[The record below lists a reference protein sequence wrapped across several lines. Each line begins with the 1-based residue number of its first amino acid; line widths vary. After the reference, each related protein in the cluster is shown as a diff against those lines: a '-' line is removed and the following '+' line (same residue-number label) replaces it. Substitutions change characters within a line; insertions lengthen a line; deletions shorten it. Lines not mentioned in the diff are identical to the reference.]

1 VRASA
6 SLPFSG
12 VCASCQRMDI
22 AKIDQAV
29 RRVINRGVLLV
40 PALVSLDMK
49 KPAVGPVSRSES
61 GGDDRIRTGE

>member
-1 VRASA
+1 
-6 SLPFSG
+6 
-12 VCASCQRMDI
+12 MDI